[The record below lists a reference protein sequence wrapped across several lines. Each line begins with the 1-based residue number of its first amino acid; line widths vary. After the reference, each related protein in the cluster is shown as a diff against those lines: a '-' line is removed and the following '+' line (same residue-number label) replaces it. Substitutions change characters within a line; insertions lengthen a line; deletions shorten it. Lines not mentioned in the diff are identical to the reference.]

1 MDEVVVSHGYDRDFG
16 NLVKW
21 GLEREDYG
29 ITVDA
34 KMRTSQSGI
43 FGAGDFIT
51 YGSGQAPNES
61 SSISSLAYCFNKDFR
76 QEATMFSLLAKGIEG
91 LWHKT
96 CMHILNCWVCL
107 KPTPSLLPLIR

>member
-43 FGAGDFIT
+43 FGAVT
-51 YGSGQAPNES
+51 S
-61 SSISSLAYCFNKDFR
+61 S
-76 QEATMFSLLAKGIEG
+76 
-91 LWHKT
+91 
-96 CMHILNCWVCL
+96 
-107 KPTPSLLPLIR
+107 PTAAARH